1 MSETYVLEL
10 KLNTEK
16 QSDWNYLQ
24 RYFEEVAKIGNTARR
39 FAIRQLTLL
48 RRDPNYIALLKQYN
62 ALSRED
68 PVRKQVSAQ
77 LTAIVQSYGLSRRGV
92 EKFATQLRRN
102 LSHVHSDVYQN
113 LCSDVWRSVE
123 KYLYGNGKQIHF
135 KKWAEFTS
143 FEGKK
148 NTTGIIYQNG
158 KVYINCGPKHTKGGI
173 VLSVI
178 LPNNENGLH
187 YLYETSCL
195 NDRTR
200 YCRIVRKMFPSG
212 WQYYVQLVQEGT
224 PPQKHAIG
232 VGRVG
237 VDIGTSTAAVV
248 ADDGYCSLKELGET
262 VQYSQKEVAR
272 LQRKMDRSR
281 RQSNP
286 GNYKADGSIREGKKT
301 WVYSQSY
308 CKTRNLC
315 KALQRKQSASLKQ
328 WQEAYANEVIE
339 HGNEIFV
346 ETMSFRAL
354 QKRAKTTAKSKKSK
368 VIKTA
373 SGVKTIHPY
382 QQKKRF
388 GKSIGMHAP
397 GQFIR
402 ILKRKL
408 QTNGAVYEVNTRQF
422 RASQYDHVSD
432 SYIRKKLSK
441 RNNTIDGEWIQ
452 RDLYSAFLLKNSD
465 SSLEHTD
472 RNRCFATYPVFRNA
486 HHQCINA
493 IKHSHKKVPSCFGI
507 KTVA

>member
-1 MSETYVLEL
+1 MSDTYILEL
-10 KLNTEK
+10 KLNTDK

-24 RYFEEVAKIGNTARR
+24 HYFEEVARIGNTVRR
-39 FAIRQLTLL
+39 FAIRQLNLL
-48 RRDPNYIALLKQYN
+48 RRDPNYITLLKQYN
-62 ALSRED
+62 ALPKED
-68 PVRKQVSAQ
+68 PARKLVSAQ

-102 LSHVHSDVYQN
+102 LSRVHSDVYQN

-123 KYLYGNGKQIHF
+123 KYLYGNGKQVHF

-158 KVYINCGPKHTKGGI
+158 KVYLNCGPKHPQGGI
-173 VLSVI
+173 VLSTI
-178 LPNNENGLH
+178 LPSNENGLH

-195 NDRTR
+195 NDRTK

-212 WQYYVQLVQEGT
+212 WQYYIQLVQAGT
-224 PPQKHAIG
+224 PPQKHVIG
-232 VGRVG
+232 AGRVG

-248 ADDGYCSLKELGET
+248 ADDGYCSLEKLGET
-262 VQYSQKEVAR
+262 VQYSQNAVAK

-281 RQSNP
+281 RQLNP

-308 CKTRNLC
+308 YKTRNLC
-315 KALQRKQSASLKQ
+315 IALQRRQSASLKQ

-346 ETMSFRAL
+346 EAMNFRAL
-354 QKRAKTTAKSKKSK
+354 QKRAKTAAKRKKSM
-368 VIKTA
+368 VVKTA
-373 SGVKTIHPY
+373 AGVKTIHPY
-382 QQKKRF
+382 QRKKRF
-388 GKSIGMHAP
+388 GKSIGVHAP

-408 QTNGAVYEVNTRQF
+408 QADGVVHEVNTRQF

-441 RNNTIDGEWIQ
+441 RNNVIGGEWIQ

-465 SSLEHTD
+465 SSLEHAD
-472 RNRCFATYPVFRNA
+472 RNRCFATYPAFRNA
-486 HHQCINA
+486 HHQCIDA

-507 KTVA
+507 KPVA

>member
-1 MSETYVLEL
+1 MPETYILEL
-10 KLNTEK
+10 KVNIEK
-16 QSDWNYLQ
+16 QSDRNYLQ
-24 RYFEEVAKIGNTARR
+24 RYFEEVAKIGNTVRR
-39 FAIRQLTLL
+39 LAIRQLNLL

-62 ALSRED
+62 ALSKED
-68 PVRKQVSAQ
+68 PARKQISAQ
-77 LTAIVQSYGLSRRGV
+77 LTAIVQSYGLSKRGV

-123 KYLYGNGKQIHF
+123 KCLYGNGKQIHF
-135 KKWAEFTS
+135 KKWTEFTS

-158 KVYINCGPKHTKGGI
+158 KVYINCGPKHPKGGI

-178 LPNNENGLH
+178 LPSNENSLH

-200 YCRIVRKMFPSG
+200 HCRIVRKMFPSG
-212 WQYYVQLVQEGT
+212 WQYYVQLVQEST

-308 CKTRNLC
+308 YKTRNLC
-315 KALQRKQSASLKQ
+315 KTLQRKQSASLKQ

-339 HGNEIFV
+339 HGDEIFV
-346 ETMSFRAL
+346 ETMSFRSL

-368 VIKTA
+368 VVKTA
-373 SGVKTIHPY
+373 SGVKIIHPY
-382 QQKKRF
+382 QRKKRF
-388 GKSIGMHAP
+388 SKSIGMHAP
-397 GQFIR
+397 GQLIR

-408 QTNGAVYEVNTRQF
+408 QTNGIVYEVNTRQF
-422 RASQYDHVSD
+422 RASQYDHISD
-432 SYIRKKLSK
+432 SYVRKKLSK
-441 RNNTIDGEWIQ
+441 RNNVIGGEWIQ

-472 RNRCFATYPVFRNA
+472 RNRCFITYPVFRNA
-486 HHQCINA
+486 HHQCIDA
-493 IKHSHKKVPSCFGI
+493 IKYSYKKVPSCFGI